1 METPEKTVFLFIS
14 NFVYSSDFLR
24 TEYIKYLCLKYK
36 VVVFMQPEAFCDDNK
51 PYFSSSNVTYVPWQ
65 IQYPK
70 FWNFFGKYLRYSL
83 IRKYDF
89 EPVIQ
94 RNQEQGM
101 KDWRRRTLRYF
112 SYIAPK
118 SFWTN
123 DLFTRLELIFL
134 PNSRKFQKKVQQHK
148 PDLVLTATP
157 GFSHFDAEAI
167 QLAKKNK
174 IRTAAVNF
182 SWDNLHNGG
191 MHFRRPDY
199 LIVWNKRIQN
209 TAINEYKYKPENVF
223 VSGIMRFDLY
233 NTDLHMEKGGE
244 KSREEFLLSKGLDPK
259 EKTILITTVTKG
271 NYPDENLVLE
281 ELLKARGRG
290 AFPGCPNIFVR
301 MHPKEEFYKYKTFL
315 DTKTKN
321 FHIEYPGKMLSKE
334 MGTRIEIHEEDLE
347 NLKYTLKYCD
357 VAVNYLSTM
366 TLEAFVFD
374 KPVVNINYP
383 EKYHRGYTFRH
394 YKPIVDAGAVMLSKS
409 FEEFVKDINTCFSN
423 PEIKSEERKKV
434 FNDFIFYRDG
444 KSYKRNVDYL
454 EKII

>member
-1 METPEKTVFLFIS
+1 METNRKTVFLFIS

-24 TEYIKYLCLKYK
+24 TEYIKYLSSKYR
-36 VVVFMQPEAFCDDNK
+36 VVIFMPESAFVTDNK
-51 PYFSSSNVTYVPWQ
+51 PYYKNDNIIYISWQ
-65 IQYPK
+65 LQFPK

-94 RNQEQGM
+94 RNQEQGF
-101 KDWRRRTLRYF
+101 KDWRRKILRFF
-112 SYIAPK
+112 SYIAPA

-123 DLFTRLELIFL
+123 DLFTKLELIFI
-134 PNSRKFQKKVQQHK
+134 PKSKKFGEIVQKYNPGV
-148 PDLVLTATP
+148 VLTATP
-157 GFSHFDAEAI
+157 GFSHGDAEAI
-167 QLAKKNK
+167 ILAKKSGLK
-174 IRTAAVNF
+174 TAATNF

-199 LIVWNKRIQN
+199 MIVWNKRIEK
-209 TAINEYKYKPENVF
+209 TLITEYKYSPEKVF

-233 NTDLHMEKGGE
+233 KTNIPNEKN
-244 KSREEFLLSKGLDPK
+244 RDQFLLSKDLDPK

-271 NYPDENLVLE
+271 NYPDENILLG
-281 ELLKARGRG
+281 ELLKAREEG
-290 AFPGCPNIFVR
+290 AFPGFPNIFVR
-301 MHPKEEFYKYKTFL
+301 MHPKEEFHKYKPYL
-315 DTKTKN
+315 DNKTKN
-321 FHIEYPGKMLSKE
+321 LHVEYPGKMLSKE

-394 YKPIVDAGAVMLSKS
+394 YKPIIDANAVFLSKS
-409 FEEFVKDINTCFSN
+409 FNDLVRDINTCLDN
-423 PEIKSEERKKV
+423 PEIKREERKNV
-434 FNDFIFYRDG
+434 FNDFIYYKDG
-444 KSYKRNVDYL
+444 LSYKRNVDFL